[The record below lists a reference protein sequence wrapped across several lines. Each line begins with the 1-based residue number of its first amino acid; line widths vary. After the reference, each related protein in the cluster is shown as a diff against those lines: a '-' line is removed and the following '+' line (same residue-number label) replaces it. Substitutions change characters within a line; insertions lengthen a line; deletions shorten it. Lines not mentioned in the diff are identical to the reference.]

1 VKGSMGGQCLDV
13 YFICLKDIEMSY
25 VYTVLA
31 SIGDAQKFGEAG
43 ASWAGDR
50 LKSLGAISS
59 SASQVI
65 MGGELSGLVIV
76 AFEFDS
82 IDAAMTGQAGLYED
96 ADLVKMMKDTQVQVQ
111 RRNLFRVQAERG
123 SREGAYGTVLYMA
136 GTPAPDSVAEANMDL
151 NWSHIQHGANGLT
164 SMLSVASGP
173 APFMGTVATWAD
185 SLDSLMEASSKNFAD
200 PKVQQAMVDS
210 KLQVLGR
217 VITRRLF

>member
-1 VKGSMGGQCLDV
+1 MGGQCLDV

-123 SREGAYGTVLYMA
+123 PREGAYGTVLYMA

>member
-1 VKGSMGGQCLDV
+1 MGGQCLDV
-13 YFICLKDIEMSY
+13 YFICLKDSEMSY

>member
-1 VKGSMGGQCLDV
+1 
-13 YFICLKDIEMSY
+13 MSY
-25 VYTVLA
+25 VSTVLA
-31 SIGDAQKFGEAG
+31 SMGDAQKFGEAG

-59 SASQVI
+59 SASQII

-82 IDAAMTGQAGLYED
+82 IDGAMDGQAGIYKD
-96 ADLVKMMKDTQVQVQ
+96 ADLVKLIEDTQVKVQ

-123 SREGAYGTVLYMA
+123 SRDGAYGTVLYIA
-136 GTPAPDSVAEANMDL
+136 GTPAADSVVEANMDL

-200 PKVQQAMVDS
+200 PEVQQAMADS
-210 KLQVLGR
+210 KMQVLGR

>member
-1 VKGSMGGQCLDV
+1 
-13 YFICLKDIEMSY
+13 
-25 VYTVLA
+25 
-31 SIGDAQKFGEAG
+31 
-43 ASWAGDR
+43 
-50 LKSLGAISS
+50 
-59 SASQVI
+59 
-65 MGGELSGLVIV
+65 
-76 AFEFDS
+76 
-82 IDAAMTGQAGLYED
+82 
-96 ADLVKMMKDTQVQVQ
+96 
-111 RRNLFRVQAERG
+111 
-123 SREGAYGTVLYMA
+123 
-136 GTPAPDSVAEANMDL
+136 MDL